1 MPDEQLL
8 VPRALADG
16 AWKGAVVHGEARVR
30 LHPRGIELAWTDG
43 RSEWRVPFS
52 ELSGVVFR
60 ADTLVLHGAAGNV
73 TLTSSYTLSGLWQAM
88 LERACALPELARGAR
103 SVGSRRG
110 GDPATQARF
119 FAALLEARRRA
130 ELQNTAEGK
139 VRALDGAE
147 IATRVLEFLDGLAR
161 ARWPNDLPEQRAL
174 CAELEECCEGMLA
187 ACSALSDAANV
198 WFETPDQERLEAW
211 RAWVV
216 AAGRLFQASDRAWGR
231 VAHALTSDTPAR

>member
-8 VPRALADG
+8 VPRALAAG
-16 AWKGAVVHGEARVR
+16 AWNGAEVRGEARVR
-30 LHPRGIELAWTDG
+30 LHARGIELAWTDG
-43 RSEWRVPFS
+43 RGEWRVPFTD
-52 ELSGVVFR
+52 LSGVVFR
-60 ADTLVLHGAAGNV
+60 ADTLVLHGAEGHV
-73 TLTSSYTLSGLWQAM
+73 TLTSTYRLAGLWQAM
-88 LERACALPELARGAR
+88 LERACDLPELARGAR

-130 ELQNTAEGK
+130 ELQDTAEGK

-147 IATRVLEFLDGLAR
+147 IAARVTEFLGGIAR
-161 ARWPNDLPEQRAL
+161 ARWPNELPEQRAL
-174 CAELEECCEGMLA
+174 GAELEECCEGMLT

-216 AAGRLFQASDRAWGR
+216 AAGRLFEASDRAWGR
-231 VAHALTSDTPAR
+231 VAQALASDTPAR

>member
-1 MPDEQLL
+1 
-8 VPRALADG
+8 
-16 AWKGAVVHGEARVR
+16 
-30 LHPRGIELAWTDG
+30 
-43 RSEWRVPFS
+43 
-52 ELSGVVFR
+52 
-60 ADTLVLHGAAGNV
+60 
-73 TLTSSYTLSGLWQAM
+73 M

-119 FAALLEARRRA
+119 FGALLDARRRA
-130 ELQNTAEGK
+130 ELQDTAEGK

-147 IATRVLEFLDGLAR
+147 IAARVLEFLDGLAQ

-174 CAELEECCEGMLA
+174 CAELEECCEWMLA

-216 AAGRLFQASDRAWGR
+216 AAGRLFEASDRAWGR
-231 VAHALTSDTPAR
+231 VAHALASDTPAR